1 MRMHIGAP
9 AQAVPFPVTSAHLSA
24 SLANGM
30 PVHNAVR
37 TWVNQFIVQ
46 TLNGLTL
53 AGIMF
58 LVSSG
63 FTLVFGVMRITNLAH
78 GAIYLLGG
86 YIAYSTIQ
94 VVGNFFVGML
104 VAGLATA
111 LLGVV
116 LERTL
121 IKRMRGQVM
130 AELLAT
136 LGLVYVIND
145 LALATWGGNPLSLTL
160 PGFLQNSTT
169 LPGGIVYP
177 NGRFFILVV
186 AALIGVFLYYL
197 LRRTRVGAIV
207 RAGVDD
213 RPMVGAMGI
222 NVRLVFTMVFALGA
236 LLAGVGG
243 ALGGT
248 VFTLAPNADAEILTF
263 ALVVVIVGGLG
274 SFEGAVLGSLIVG
287 LLSNYGQA
295 YFPALAYFAL
305 FAPLVVILLVRP
317 QGLLGRA
324 AA

>member
-1 MRMHIGAP
+1 
-9 AQAVPFPVTSAHLSA
+9 
-24 SLANGM
+24 
-30 PVHNAVR
+30 
-37 TWVNQFIVQ
+37 VNQFVVQ
-46 TLNGLTL
+46 TINGLTL

-94 VVGNFFVGML
+94 LVGNFFVG
-104 VAGLATA
+104 VIAAGLAMA

-136 LGLVYVIND
+136 LGLVYVMND
-145 LALATWGGNPLSLTL
+145 LALAIWGGDPLSLRL
-160 PGFLQNSTT
+160 PGVLRESST

-177 NGRFFILVV
+177 NGRLFILLL
-186 AALIGVFLYYL
+186 AALIGLGLFYL
-197 LRRTRVGAIV
+197 LRRTRIGAIV
-207 RAGVDD
+207 RAGVDNKA
-213 RPMVGAMGI
+213 MVSAMGI

-248 VFTLAPNADAEILTF
+248 VLGLAPNADAEILTF
-263 ALVVVIVGGLG
+263 ALIVVIVGGLG

-305 FAPLVVILLVRP
+305 FAPLVLVLLVRP
-317 QGLLGRA
+317 QGLLGRTA
-324 AA
+324 A

>member
-1 MRMHIGAP
+1 
-9 AQAVPFPVTSAHLSA
+9 
-24 SLANGM
+24 
-30 PVHNAVR
+30 VH
-37 TWVNQFIVQ
+37 QFIVQ

-78 GAIYLLGG
+78 GAFYLLGG
-86 YIAYSTIQ
+86 YIAYSSIQ
-94 VVGNFFVGML
+94 LAGNFFLGL
-104 VAGLATA
+104 VIAAVATA
-111 LLGVV
+111 ALGVL

-136 LGLVYVIND
+136 LGLVYVIDD
-145 LALATWGGNPLSLTL
+145 LALAIWGGNPLSLKL
-160 PGFLQNSTT
+160 PGFLHDSSS
-169 LPGGIVYP
+169 LPGRIVYP
-177 NGRFFILVV
+177 NGRIFIFVV
-186 AALIGVFLYYL
+186 ATVIGLALYYL
-197 LRRTRVGAIV
+197 LRRTRIGAIV
-207 RAGVDD
+207 RAGVDN
-213 RPMVGAMGI
+213 RAMVSAMGI
-222 NVRLVFTMVFALGA
+222 NVRLVFTSVFALGA

-243 ALGGT
+243 ALGGS
-248 VFTLAPNADAEILTF
+248 VLSLAPGGDADILTF

-305 FAPLVVILLVRP
+305 FAPLVVVLLVRP
-317 QGLLGRA
+317 RGLLGRA
-324 AA
+324 VA